1 MIKRVSLLILVILL
15 LLVSLSLGRAQAS
28 SGLTVLK
35 SSAEADFPAS
45 LNFSLS
51 AESDTDITDIRL
63 HYLVERMV
71 HAEVVSEVYIDF
83 EPAPVVEVEWA
94 WDMRKTGGLP
104 PGSSVQYWW
113 TVADADGNKVQT
125 EPVKARVDD
134 HRYAWN
140 DLTQGKVTL
149 YWYEGDDSFARELM
163 AAAQQALVRLTQS
176 TNVELER
183 PVKIYIYANAQDL
196 KGSMIF
202 PQEWTGGVAFTRYGI
217 VAIGIVPTNIDWGSR
232 VIAHELTHLVIHQM
246 TFSPYG
252 GLPTWLDEGLAMNA
266 EGELGAVFATLLG
279 KAVDK
284 GNLISV
290 RSLSSPFSA
299 FAEESSLAYAQS
311 YSLVEFLSNSYGQQ
325 KMFELLC
332 TFKEGSGY
340 DEALVRVYG
349 FDMDGLDGLWRDY
362 LNAQTIAVRPAPKA
376 PLHVWVLSMFIVGL
390 ILATIIIPWLWYF
403 DRLGARDS

>member
-1 MIKRVSLLILVILL
+1 MIKRVSLLILVIPLL
-15 LLVSLSLGRAQAS
+15 LASLSPGLAQAS

-35 SSAEADFPAS
+35 SSAEVDFPAS

-63 HYLVERMV
+63 HYMVERMT

-83 EPAPVVEVEWA
+83 EPAPVVDAEWA

-104 PGSSVQYWW
+104 PGSSVRYWW

-125 EPVKARVDD
+125 EPVRVRVDD

-196 KGSMIF
+196 QGSMIF

-217 VAIGIVPTNIDWGSR
+217 VAIGIVPTNIDWGTR

-246 TFSPYG
+246 TFNPYG

-311 YSLVEFLSNSYGQQ
+311 YSLVEFLSSSYGQE
-325 KMFELLC
+325 KMFEMLC

-362 LNAQTIAVRPAPKA
+362 LNAQTIAVRPEPQA
-376 PLHVWVLSMFIVGL
+376 PLHVWILSTFIVGL

-403 DRLGARDS
+403 GRLGTRDS